1 MKGDMMIWNYFRDG
15 ESALRRFVESIGI
28 GETLMAREIMER
40 SGLDYSETYRVLRV
54 LRSRGMV
61 EVIPYVWP
69 KKPSQYEDWG
79 PCRQASWRKSV
90 RGPDQGAPGASY
102 RFLGFTA
109 APVDDVLHL
118 ATLDMAAEASAP

>member
-1 MKGDMMIWNYFRDG
+1 MIWNYFRDS

-90 RGPDQGAPGASY
+90 RGPDQGLPGASY
-102 RFLGFTA
+102 RFLGFTVS
-109 APVDDVLHL
+109 PVDDVLHL
-118 ATLDMAAEASAP
+118 ATLDMAAEASAR

>member
-1 MKGDMMIWNYFRDG
+1 MMIWNYFRDS

-118 ATLDMAAEASAP
+118 ATLDKQGEIAESEG

>member
-1 MKGDMMIWNYFRDG
+1 VKGDRMIWNYFRYSD
-15 ESALRRFVESIGI
+15 SPLRRFVESIGV
-28 GETLMAREIMER
+28 GETLLTREIMER
-40 SGLDYSETYRVLRV
+40 SGLTRSDTNRIIGM

>member
-1 MKGDMMIWNYFRDG
+1 MIWNYFRDS

-90 RGPDQGAPGASY
+90 RGPDQGAPGARY
-102 RFLGFTA
+102 LFLGFTVS
-109 APVDDVLHL
+109 PVDDVLHL